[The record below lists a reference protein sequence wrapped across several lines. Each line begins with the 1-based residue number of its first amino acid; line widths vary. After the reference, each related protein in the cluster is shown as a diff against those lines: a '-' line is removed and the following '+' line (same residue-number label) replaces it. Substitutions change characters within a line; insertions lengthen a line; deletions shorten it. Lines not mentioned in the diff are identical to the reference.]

1 MRCILISKINLYART
16 RHMKFFLNE
25 KLLEFLLK
33 ILLLT
38 PNVEAHTNIAK
49 LTCLL
54 YGLKEQ
60 ED

>member
-1 MRCILISKINLYART
+1 MYLYART